1 MGQVKFTGVCSS
13 ATIGSPKHSI
23 RNLNIRRSLLESSLL
38 FGQLLVLQLD
48 LCFEAVNFLLH
59 VRDGGILF
67 LQQLWVLS
75 SISDSQRQVEASQRS
90 TEAC

>member
-1 MGQVKFTGVCSS
+1 MDQVKFTGVCSS

-59 VRDGGILF
+59 VRGFAALGLRDVRVESSTIYILHYP
-67 LQQLWVLS
+67 
-75 SISDSQRQVEASQRS
+75 
-90 TEAC
+90 